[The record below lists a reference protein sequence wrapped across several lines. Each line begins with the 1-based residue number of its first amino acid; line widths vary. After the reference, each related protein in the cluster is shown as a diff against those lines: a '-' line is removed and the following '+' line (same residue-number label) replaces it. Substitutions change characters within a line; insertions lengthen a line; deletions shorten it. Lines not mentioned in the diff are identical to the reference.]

1 MKFGSGLIKM
11 WSGSDMRMYFSG
23 MVALVIHWAKA

>member
-1 MKFGSGLIKM
+1 MKLGRGRM
-11 WSGSDMRMYFSG
+11 NTWSGSDMRMYFSA